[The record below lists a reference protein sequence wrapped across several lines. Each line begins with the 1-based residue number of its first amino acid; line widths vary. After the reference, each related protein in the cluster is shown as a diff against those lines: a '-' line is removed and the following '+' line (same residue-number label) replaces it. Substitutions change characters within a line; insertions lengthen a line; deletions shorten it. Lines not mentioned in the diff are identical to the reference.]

1 MRSYLIIAT
10 YLNSI
15 WKFQHLIAKMLKRL
29 SAQLTV
35 TIFLIDKY
43 LPILRSEAPKVTKLR
58 SKKKK
63 KKSLYTLDL
72 YLMGYETDVVRN

>member
-15 WKFQHLIAKMLKRL
+15 WKFQHLIAKTLKRL

-43 LPILRSEAPKVTKLR
+43 SPILRSEAPKVTKLR
-58 SKKKK
+58 SKKK

>member
-15 WKFQHLIAKMLKRL
+15 WKFQHLIAKTLKRL

-63 KKSLYTLDL
+63 KSLYTLDL